1 MIDSGDHVN
10 AKQLADSLPDDVKH
24 FIPKDAWKQMHEQDQ
39 IETNGVKVEEKKD
52 KIKKSQMNIFEKSK
66 QFISNIFNK
75 AKDIVS
81 INEPIIEDIYNEFTD
96 TIVFN
101 SNFDILLLKR
111 NVNTKIEPGKWWLP
125 GGHREYKEEPIL
137 SAYRELTEETG
148 LGDKMMELIQVDR
161 IKQQN
166 KTFYYFTTLI
176 PNNENVIIDLDE
188 HSDIMW
194 MSYDT
199 LFDDNQKDIIA
210 FKQVERLRE
219 LVTKARQIMSYCVL
233 KQAFKQNKI
242 SEDKFL
248 SVLAS
253 RTS

>member
-1 MIDSGDHVN
+1 
-10 AKQLADSLPDDVKH
+10 
-24 FIPKDAWKQMHEQDQ
+24 
-39 IETNGVKVEEKKD
+39 
-52 KIKKSQMNIFEKSK
+52 
-66 QFISNIFNK
+66 
-75 AKDIVS
+75 
-81 INEPIIEDIYNEFTD
+81 
-96 TIVFN
+96 
-101 SNFDILLLKR
+101 
-111 NVNTKIEPGKWWLP
+111 
-125 GGHREYKEEPIL
+125 
-137 SAYRELTEETG
+137 
-148 LGDKMMELIQVDR
+148 MMELIQVDR